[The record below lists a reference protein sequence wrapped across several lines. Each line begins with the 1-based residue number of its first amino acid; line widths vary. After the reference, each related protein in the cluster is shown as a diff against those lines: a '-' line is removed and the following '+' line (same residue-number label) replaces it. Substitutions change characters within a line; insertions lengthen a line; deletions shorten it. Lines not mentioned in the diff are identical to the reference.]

1 MRPKARTL
9 IMKGMRKGIATP
21 ITLVVLM
28 VVFTSLLAATGYM
41 VLGTLKGGASE
52 RVTYQAF
59 TVAESALEAF
69 PLLVR
74 CGDNLPST
82 YTLSV
87 SGGPALSATY
97 SYPNRESTVP
107 PGGGNIRVQAVAEVG
122 GGKATLEQTF
132 RVGCGILGA
141 VPAALTSRPRV
152 EVSGNAKIVGFD
164 FDADSGFLP
173 VTTVSKSVNLL
184 SALDQNTKTFTLD
197 VKDATLIPIGSY
209 LRITT
214 GGTPKTYRVE
224 GKSGNTLTLT
234 PLFTPGLT
242 DDIPSGSEALVE
254 LAPYGVKAYDPS
266 TNTLT
271 LSDARGLVKGQK
283 IRVEDYRGTVENVN
297 VETGQVKV
305 SWEGTPPTSIPEGT
319 PLVAQVLGAASS
331 RTIDTSGGGE
341 ILYGSAP
348 SSPMVPT
355 SPDDLFQRVFG
366 MSKEEFRRLYPPVS
380 ASSFGGT
387 LQNWE
392 IKSVSGPL
400 NLAGNRELC
409 GKGILVVF
417 GELTVNGTCP
427 QGFQG
432 LVYVAGDYDQQGNA
446 DLRGAVVVEGVANL
460 EGCGPQGGG
469 DDCWTN
475 IAGTQGKQAGGK
487 IEYDPLVLYRL
498 RIMSQGLTSV
508 SPVSGTWRRL

>member
-1 MRPKARTL
+1 
-9 IMKGMRKGIATP
+9 MRKGIATP

-41 VLGTLKGGASE
+41 ALGTLRGGASE

-59 TVAESALEAF
+59 TLAESALEAF

-74 CGDNLPST
+74 CGENQSLPSA

-107 PGGGNIRVQAVAEVG
+107 SGGGNIRVQAVAEVG

-164 FDADSGFLP
+164 FAADSGFLR
-173 VTTVSKSVNLL
+173 VATVRLNGSLNLL
-184 SALDQNTKTFTLD
+184 SALDQNTGTFNLD
-197 VKDATLIPIGSY
+197 VDDATLIPTGSY

-234 PLFTPGLT
+234 PLFTPDLN
-242 DDIPSGSEALVE
+242 DDILPGAPVE

-283 IRVEDYRGTVENVN
+283 VRVGSFEGVVESVENV
-297 VETGQVKV
+297 QVKV
-305 SWEGTPPTSIPEGT
+305 SWSGTPPTSIPEGT

-331 RTIDTSGGGE
+331 RTIDTSGGGQ

-400 NLAGNRELC
+400 NLAGNSELC

-475 IAGTQGKQAGGK
+475 IAGTQGRQAGGK

-498 RIMSQGLTSV
+498 RVMSQGLTSV
-508 SPVSGTWRRL
+508 SPVSGTWRRP

>member
-1 MRPKARTL
+1 
-9 IMKGMRKGIATP
+9 MRKGIATP

-28 VVFTSLLAATGYM
+28 VVFTSLLAATGHM
-41 VLGTLKGGASE
+41 ALGTLKGGASE

-74 CGDNLPST
+74 CGENQSLPSA

-97 SYPNRESTVP
+97 RYPNGERTAPS
-107 PGGGNIRVQAVAEVG
+107 GGGNIRVQVVAQVG

-152 EVSGNAKIVGFD
+152 EVRGNAKIVGFD
-164 FDADSGFLP
+164 FAADSGFLR
-173 VTTVSKSVNLL
+173 VATVRLNGSLNLL
-184 SALDQNTKTFTLD
+184 SALDQNTGTFNLD
-197 VKDATLIPIGSY
+197 VDDATLIPTGSY

-234 PLFTPGLT
+234 PLFTRGLT
-242 DDIPSGSEALVE
+242 DVILPGAPVE

-400 NLAGNRELC
+400 NLAGNSALC

-432 LVYVAGDYDQQGNA
+432 LIYVAGDYDQQGNA

-475 IAGTQGKQAGGK
+475 IAGTQGRQAGGK

-498 RIMSQGLTSV
+498 RVMSQDLTSV